1 MIVADFRFDIFMMLS
16 LYWDLSIQAKSVLM
30 LRESGL
36 NIPLTPEQRKDTEA
50 KLTEFLTLKKSIGLA
65 AIVLLT
71 PVMKIRSFDAWVIK
85 NCLSV

>member
-1 MIVADFRFDIFMMLS
+1 MTCL
-16 LYWDLSIQAKSVLM
+16 QM

-36 NIPLTPEQRKDTEA
+36 NIPLTPEQRKATEE
-50 KLTEFLTLKKSIGLA
+50 KLSEFLTLKKSIGIAAFALLA
-65 AIVLLT
+65 